1 MDLTSETAMP
11 IRFRCVYCDK
21 LLGIARRKAGAVV
34 NCPHCSEKLIV
45 PTPEPEVGAVAPSE
59 DELKGTDEA
68 EVDVPAGGGA
78 VKLFEQNDF
87 DALLEAE
94 PTFRAV
100 EPRISAPAPAREP
113 ELPAPQANVP
123 TTPLPPP
130 HLLPQLPKQS
140 PALAPSPFL
149 TPDPKHP
156 PGYFFSPAKATW
168 LSVAVVVLVALAFGG
183 GLIVGKMMG
192 K

>member
-1 MDLTSETAMP
+1 MP

-68 EVDVPAGGGA
+68 EVAEPAEAGA
-78 VKLFEQNDF
+78 VKLFEQNNF
-87 DALLEAE
+87 DAILEAE

-100 EPRISAPAPAREP
+100 EPRISAPEP
-113 ELPAPQANVP
+113 EMPAPQANVP

-130 HLLPQLPKQS
+130 HLLPQIPRNA

-156 PGYFFSPAKATW
+156 PGYFLSPAKATW
-168 LSVAVVVLVALAFGG
+168 LSVLVVVLLALAFGG
-183 GLIVGKMMG
+183 GLVVGKML